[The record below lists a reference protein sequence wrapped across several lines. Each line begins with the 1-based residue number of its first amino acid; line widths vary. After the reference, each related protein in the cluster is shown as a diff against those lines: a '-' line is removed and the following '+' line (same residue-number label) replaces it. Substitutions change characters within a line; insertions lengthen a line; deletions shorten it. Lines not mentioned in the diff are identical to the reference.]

1 MQAPV
6 PVVQAP
12 VTKVVYVPKPVPM
25 VVSPSPPNLPPHSS
39 VMRAVASAN
48 ERAAADKVQEERRV
62 ADKQEKVE
70 SQEVIN
76 ESINESVKQEEQ
88 RVIEDANRRMAEVH
102 NRKAE
107 YARAA
112 AEAIDKASAERAKKV
127 EEAQAEEAATIKKVV
142 SDHSSNV
149 VK

>member
-1 MQAPV
+1 
-6 PVVQAP
+6 
-12 VTKVVYVPKPVPM
+12 
-25 VVSPSPPNLPPHSS
+25 
-39 VMRAVASAN
+39 MRAVASAN